1 MIFLTKKMGE
11 LLTSCSNNGWD
22 YTCNFLFLF
31 NENVHPRGC
40 ITSPQCLNA
49 VNIDGHAKQS
59 HSIISSR
66 YYHWLVKFSNLTI
79 CNTSISQGKTND
91 FCGCGKNRSEQSVI
105 SLINS
110 MENLG
115 WGSKALMLLFRCKI
129 WCCFRL
135 HMPKMGNLFFNF

>member
-1 MIFLTKKMGE
+1 MFKHRHITQMSWQPLAVVENTVQLLIRLSAASSLLIWCAKLLRLFVSESNPLGLMLIWHQNIMIFLTKKMGE

-59 HSIISSR
+59 HF
-66 YYHWLVKFSNLTI
+66 KP
-79 CNTSISQGKTND
+79 
-91 FCGCGKNRSEQSVI
+91 
-105 SLINS
+105 LIPQ
-110 MENLG
+110 
-115 WGSKALMLLFRCKI
+115 AC
-129 WCCFRL
+129 
-135 HMPKMGNLFFNF
+135 